1 MILLRDL
8 GFSRNGEAL
17 VTGATLQLHP
27 GWKVGL
33 TGANGCGKS
42 SFLGLLRGELHADRG
57 DLERPP
63 SWVLAHVAQDTPALP
78 DAALDFVLDGDT
90 ELRQIERD
98 LVAAEEHHDDHHA
111 GEQIGL
117 LHSRLGEIDGY
128 AAPARAASLMH
139 GLGFSDEDF
148 RRPVGEFSG
157 GWRVRLNLARAL
169 MCRSDLLLLDEPTN
183 HLDLDAIIWLE
194 AWLKGYPGTLIL
206 ISHDRDFLD
215 VVTSHILAIEAGK
228 MQLFT
233 GNYSACER
241 ARAERLANDLAL
253 AAKQKREAAHLQS
266 YIDRFRAKASKARQ
280 AQSRIKMLAKMGDII
295 AAHIDTPFS
304 FRFPE
309 PTGFSDP
316 LLLLDDAKVGYGQR
330 REFAEHCSAPPE
342 PAGCAKPAVEGRVVF
357 EKLRFTLR
365 PDSRIGLLGR
375 NGAGKSTL
383 MKLLAG
389 ELQPQAGV
397 REAGRNLKLGYFAQ
411 HQLEQLR
418 PAESPLWHM
427 IKLEPRTREQDL
439 RNYLGGFDFR
449 GDMVDAP
456 CGRFSGGEKT
466 RLALALMI
474 RTAPNLLLLDEP
486 TNHLDLEMREALTI
500 ALQETEAGMVLVS
513 HDRHLLRAT
522 CDELWLVA
530 DGKVTPFDG
539 DLDDYAEW
547 LARDRAAEKKSGSGR
562 NFTNEKPAPAAAR
575 PVSQESAPAVRRPL
589 LKESEKLEQQ
599 LAEWQGE
606 LKLLETRLADPSL
619 YANPEARLLDELTL
633 RQSLLT
639 QNIGTAEAR
648 WLEIH
653 ELLESTKENC

>member
-17 VTGATLQLHP
+17 VTGATLQMHP

-63 SWVLAHVAQDTPALP
+63 GWVLAHVAQDTPALP

-98 LVAAEEHHDDHHA
+98 LAAAEDHHDDHHA

-117 LHSRLGEIDGY
+117 LHSRLSEIDGY
-128 AAPARAASLMH
+128 AAPARAAALMH
-139 GLGFSDEDF
+139 GLGFTDEDF
-148 RRPVGEFSG
+148 QRPVAEFSG

-194 AWLKGYPGTLIL
+194 EWLKGYAGTLIL

-215 VVTSHILAIEAGK
+215 VVTTHILAIEAGK

-280 AQSRIKMLAKMGDII
+280 AQSRIKMLAKMGDIQ

-304 FRFPE
+304 FSFPE
-309 PTGFSDP
+309 PSGFSDP
-316 LLLLDDAKVGYGQR
+316 LLLIDDAKVGYDKTVI
-330 REFAEHCSAPPE
+330 FD
-342 PAGCAKPAVEGRVVF
+342 
-357 EKLRFTLR
+357 KLRFTLR

-389 ELQPQAGV
+389 ELQPLAGV
-397 REAGRNLKLGYFAQ
+397 REEGRNLKLGYFAQ

-474 RTAPNLLLLDEP
+474 RTAPNLLLMDEP

-539 DLDDYAEW
+539 DLDDYADW
-547 LARDRAAEKKSGSGR
+547 LNQSRAAEKSAEREKSLRRKESEADAAR
-562 NFTNEKPAPAAAR
+562 KAAAKAQ
-575 PVSQESAPAVRRPL
+575 PKESALAARRPL

-599 LAEWQGE
+599 IAGWQNE
-606 LKLLETRLADPSL
+606 LKLLETRLADPTL
-619 YANPEARLLDELTL
+619 YADADGRLLDDLTL
-633 RQSLLT
+633 RQNLLT
-639 QNIGTAEAR
+639 QNIEAAESR

-653 ELLESTKENC
+653 ELLDNAQET

>member
-17 VTGATLQLHP
+17 VTGASLQLHP
-27 GWKVGL
+27 GWKIGL
-33 TGANGCGKS
+33 IGANGCGKS

-63 SWVLAHVAQDTPALP
+63 GWVLAHVAQDTPALP
-78 DAALDFVLDGDT
+78 DAALDFVLDGDV

-98 LVAAEEHHDDHHA
+98 LVAAEAHHDDQHA

-128 AAPARAASLMH
+128 AAPARAAALMH

-148 RRPVGEFSG
+148 QRPVAEFSG

-194 AWLKGYPGTLIL
+194 DWLKGYPGTLIL

-215 VVTSHILAIEAGK
+215 VITTHILAIEAGK

-280 AQSRIKMLAKMGDII
+280 AQSRIKMLARMGDIQ

-304 FRFPE
+304 FSFPE
-309 PTGFSDP
+309 PSGFSDP
-316 LLLLDDAKVGYGQR
+316 LLLVDDAKVGYGDT
-330 REFAEHCSAPPE
+330 AI
-342 PAGCAKPAVEGRVVF
+342 F

-389 ELQPQAGV
+389 ELQPLAGV

-547 LARDRAAEKKSGSGR
+547 LNQSRAAEKSAEREKSQQRKESEAEAAR
-562 NFTNEKPAPAAAR
+562 KAAAKAQ
-575 PVSQESAPAVRRPL
+575 PKESAPARSACPDARSAGGQRRPL
-589 LKESEKLEQQ
+589 QKESEKLEQQ
-599 LAEWQGE
+599 IAGWQAE
-606 LKLLETRLADPSL
+606 LKLLETRLAEPTL
-619 YANPEARLLDELTL
+619 YAGADSRLLDELTL
-633 RQSLLT
+633 RQNLLM
-639 QNIGTAEAR
+639 QNIEKAESR
-648 WLEIH
+648 WLEIN
-653 ELLESTKENC
+653 EMLENSKES